1 MKKLI
6 VLILLL
12 NIVIVSRSQELK
24 TFRAY
29 SAEVAYADKE
39 TGKLGPFDV
48 KPVNIL
54 VTMQGYTI
62 NVYAKSHLRL
72 SIAKI
77 NEPELDDI
85 GSYLLMKCVDHNG
98 KVAIVYLY
106 TTKELKYYL
115 VVEYP
120 EAVIIYR
127 CKEE

>member
-12 NIVIVSRSQELK
+12 SIVIVSQSQELK

-29 SAEVAYADKE
+29 SAEVAYVDK
-39 TGKLGPFDV
+39 TTDKLGPFTV
-48 KPVNIL
+48 NPVNIL
-54 VTMQGYTI
+54 ITMQGYTI
-62 NVYAKSHLRL
+62 NVYAKTHLRL

-85 GSYLLMKCVDHNG
+85 GSYLLMKCIDHNG
-98 KVAIVYLY
+98 KEAIVYLY

-120 EAVIIYR
+120 TGVIIYR

>member
-1 MKKLI
+1 M
-6 VLILLL
+6 
-12 NIVIVSRSQELK
+12 VSQSQELK

-106 TTKELKYYL
+106 TTKELKYFMRNGRNNRSKYTHH
-115 VVEYP
+115 
-120 EAVIIYR
+120 IYNSIR
-127 CKEE
+127 IYVLFNR